1 MNKKARIMLVHDE
14 GLRLL
19 PYKCTAGKT
28 TIGVGRNIQDRGI
41 STKTALQMLRE
52 DIRIAADICI
62 RIFGDQFFKFSE
74 NRKLGFINFAF
85 NLGEHRMLQFR
96 NTLKAARKE
105 DWQGVEDG
113 LRKSLWFSQVK
124 GRAERVIRM
133 ICYEEFP
140 YN

>member
-14 GLRLL
+14 GLRLF

-28 TIGVGRNIQDRGI
+28 TIGVGRNIEDRGI
-41 STKTALQMLRE
+41 SKKAAMILLRE
-52 DIRIAADICI
+52 DIRIATDICI
-62 RIFGDQFFKFSE
+62 RIFGDQFFGFSE

-85 NLGEHRMLQFR
+85 NLGESRMMQFK

-105 DWQGVEDG
+105 DWEAVEQG
-113 LRKSLWFSQVK
+113 LRKSLWFTQVK
-124 GRAERVIRM
+124 SRAERVIMM

-140 YN
+140 YH